1 MSYPSRKKVIKIWG
15 LIDNTVSWNCR
26 SVLKYL
32 SNLIDNCFEENKNS
46 IGNDIDVLLGTISDP
61 IEDAE
66 ACQKLCQQRRECEYF
81 VFAKDFYTATLQG
94 HRDVCWLKSSKSS
107 LISYNGFVFGPKKC
121 SEEMPKKGYL
131 HIISEFRLF

>member
-1 MSYPSRKKVIKIWG
+1 MNIIVSSNCRLVIK
-15 LIDNTVSWNCR
+15 D
-26 SVLKYL
+26 L

-94 HRDVCWLKSSKSS
+94 QRDVCWLKSSKSS

-131 HIISEFRLF
+131 YIISEFRLF

>member
-1 MSYPSRKKVIKIWG
+1 MKLPFSFEISI
-15 LIDNTVSWNCR
+15 
-26 SVLKYL
+26 
-32 SNLIDNCFEENKNS
+32 NLIDKCFEENKNS

-94 HRDVCWLKSSKSS
+94 QRDVCWLKSSKSS

-131 HIISEFRLF
+131 YIISEFRLS